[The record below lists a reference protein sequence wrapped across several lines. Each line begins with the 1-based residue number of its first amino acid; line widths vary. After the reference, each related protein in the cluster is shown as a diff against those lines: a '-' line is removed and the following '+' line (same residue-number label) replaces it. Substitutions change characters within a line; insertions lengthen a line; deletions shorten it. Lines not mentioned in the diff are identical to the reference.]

1 MAGTLLLHIG
11 LDLFL
16 EGVVDSYSYGGYDR
30 LEYGGI
36 CLITVTMTALGMTA
50 GLCAGVLA
58 AVSVYAAQS
67 ITYTNPIRAQ
77 MLATTLLSSV
87 WTRPSSELAI
97 LNDEHTGR
105 SRILVVQLH
114 GHLFFGNATQLTDN
128 VKKML
133 SDSQQTGVQPLIVS
147 NCLGDIYIHGIVSR
161 CWVLTC
167 DLMVGLLGDFGLYTC
182 FGHRLLGSARRG
194 ENEYHNASS
203 IQRCRNRF
211 RRWSRRLSL

>member
-1 MAGTLLLHIG
+1 MASLTFLTNGSRSTVAFFSLVFFLFGPELAIFIPRCMAGTLLLHIG

-16 EGVVDSYSYGGYDR
+16 EGVVDSYFHGGYDR

-36 CLITVTMTALGMTA
+36 CLITITMTALGMTA

-105 SRILVVQLH
+105 SRILVVQLQ
-114 GHLFFGNATQLTDN
+114 GHLFFGNATQLTDS

-133 SDSQQTGVQPLIVS
+133 SDSQHTGVQPLIVS
-147 NCLGDIYIHGIVSR
+147 YCLGGSVLCSWHSGPVCSDLRLDVGSR
-161 CWVLTC
+161 
-167 DLMVGLLGDFGLYTC
+167 
-182 FGHRLLGSARRG
+182 
-194 ENEYHNASS
+194 
-203 IQRCRNRF
+203 
-211 RRWSRRLSL
+211 